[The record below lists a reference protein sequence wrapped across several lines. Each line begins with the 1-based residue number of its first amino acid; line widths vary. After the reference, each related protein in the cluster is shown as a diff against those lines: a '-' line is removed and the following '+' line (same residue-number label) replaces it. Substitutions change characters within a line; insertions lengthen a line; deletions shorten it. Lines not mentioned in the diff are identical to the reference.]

1 MEDGALIFRE
11 RRPRVHRRRRR
22 DDAAQKQKPH
32 VGPPKR
38 RCRRE
43 KTTMRFTTHL
53 EGFALRASARSK
65 DRAIDTSSPQSTG
78 DRHSMCAIR
87 ATATLTTTTKRRE
100 RERERK
106 YRLLR
111 CNTNNR
117 KSSALSALFRV
128 RRALEGVV
136 VFLNIVSRR
145 RRRRPIGFK
154 RVKTPFPHPNYLGS
168 QNRCV
173 FSPKI
178 SPIFFSTKSAR
189 KKKSRHVLSS
199 PPTRERVFPRRV
211 FRFLVFVA
219 IVVAVAHHHHQSFLG
234 GVFSRRLCVDTIR

>member
-1 MEDGALIFRE
+1 MRNTSNSNTNNNKKERE
-11 RRPRVHRRRRR
+11 
-22 DDAAQKQKPH
+22 
-32 VGPPKR
+32 
-38 RCRRE
+38 
-43 KTTMRFTTHL
+43 
-53 EGFALRASARSK
+53 
-65 DRAIDTSSPQSTG
+65 
-78 DRHSMCAIR
+78 
-87 ATATLTTTTKRRE
+87 RE

-168 QNRCV
+168 QNKIGVV

-178 SPIFFSTKSAR
+178 SPIFFFIKSAR